1 MGRLT
6 RGSRPGGFAR
16 GTQVTLHGVIW
27 VLGASIALT
36 AIDPLSAQAQWD
48 VSASGNARAAAQTVP
63 TAATPTASVSNQSV
77 TVSWT
82 ATTLSGGTPASGYT
96 VRRYNPSLVSQ
107 TVLANRTN

>member
-6 RGSRPGGFAR
+6 RGSPPGGFAR
-16 GTQVTLHGVIW
+16 GSRMALHSAIW
-27 VLGASIALT
+27 LLGASIVLT
-36 AIDPLSAQAQWD
+36 AIDPLSAHAQWD
-48 VSASGNARAAAQTVP
+48 VSASGNSRAAAQTVP

-96 VRRYNPSLVSQ
+96 VRRYDASLVS
-107 TVLANRTN
+107 